1 MSTNAGPTP
10 PRLPP
15 PEQPSGC
22 LTALMNVIG
31 LILLL
36 PGACSLFFIFGG
48 LVKNAEDVQF
58 VAILLLFGAV
68 GVGLLWWAIRGQ
80 RS

>member
-1 MSTNAGPTP
+1 MSEIPERP

-15 PEQPSGC
+15 PEQRSGC
-22 LTALMNVIG
+22 VTALMVVIG

-58 VAILLLFGAV
+58 VAILLMFGAA
-68 GVGLLWWAIRGQ
+68 GVALLWLAIRG
-80 RS
+80 SK